1 MPGTTILGIRG
12 DGTLGPTI
20 HGAGPHTVRTG
31 QSAGV
36 STLGLTSLGDGA
48 RHGVG
53 GPRGDGVPRGDGAG
67 DGRPDGITHGIP
79 VTDPAGIPDMDQ
91 VTAPV

>member
-12 DGTLGPTI
+12 DGTPGHTI
-20 HGAGPHTVRTG
+20 LGAGPHTVRTG
-31 QSAGV
+31 LSAGV
-36 STLGLTSLGDGA
+36 STLGLTSRGDGA
-48 RHGVG
+48 RHGTG
-53 GPRGDGVPRGDGAG
+53 GPRGDGAG

-79 VTDPAGIPDMDQ
+79 VTDPAGIPDMDL